1 MNSDYKDSPM
11 KAFGKILGLVLLGL
25 LLIIVAL
32 GFALTHL
39 FDPNDYKDEIRQLA
53 REKAHVELTL
63 NGDIGW
69 SLFPWLGLELHEA
82 SIATLNN
89 PKVPFADL
97 QMLGLSVRVL
107 PLLRRE
113 VQMSDVRVEGLN
125 LTLARDEQ
133 GHGNWEDIGKPL
145 PTAPSTPAEAS
156 APAPAGDA
164 SAKAEN
170 KDSASDR
177 PVRLDI
183 DSLTVNNARVQYSD
197 ARSGQ
202 TFGAESIQLSTGA
215 VHEGVNIPLKLTA
228 FLSAG
233 QPVIKA
239 RTELNGELRFDRR
252 LKRYQFEDM
261 KLSGEA
267 SGEPLQ
273 GKTLTFA
280 AQGQLLVDLAANV
293 AEWNGLK
300 LSANQLRAL
309 GELNLRELDKT
320 PQLSGGLSI
329 AQLNLRTFMDSI
341 GHPLPASVDATSLG
355 KFEMVSRLQGSP
367 TSLAL
372 EDLAIKLDDST
383 FSGRLAVEDFAKQ
396 ALRIQL
402 KADKFDADRYMPAKS
417 EAAASATAARQA
429 EVKSKEAGALA
440 SAGNTP
446 LPDAPT
452 QVAWSND
459 KLLPVDRLRQV
470 DLQADLTFGLL
481 TLDKLPIENAHL
493 KTQGQGGL
501 ITLETLS
508 GGLYNGDFN
517 TKGTLDVRPAVPQIG
532 LTTKINRVPVEHF
545 IKSQGETPP
554 VKGLLTLTSDLTA
567 TGNSQKALID
577 TLNGN
582 ASFVIND
589 GVLVNANLEQQLC
602 QAIAT
607 LNRKDLNGEPRGK
620 DTPFEELKGS
630 LALRNGVASNP
641 NLMAR
646 IPGLSVNGQGDIDLR
661 VLGMDYRI
669 GVIVEGDKRDMP
681 DPACQV
687 GARYVSLE
695 LPLRCRG
702 PLELGAKACRLD
714 KDGLGKVAAKLA
726 GDRASEKLGEKID
739 EKLGDKVSP
748 ELKDA
753 LKGLFKR

>member
-1 MNSDYKDSPM
+1 M

-53 REKAHVELTL
+53 RDKAHVELTL

-125 LTLARDEQ
+125 LTLSRDEN

-145 PTAPSTPAEAS
+145 PAATPAEGAS
-156 APAPAGDA
+156 TAPADAPAQT
-164 SAKAEN
+164 SS
-170 KDSASDR
+170 DSASER
-177 PVRLDI
+177 PVKLDI
-183 DSLTVNNARVQYSD
+183 DSLTVNNARVQYND

-202 TFGAESIQLSTGA
+202 SFGAESIQLSTGA
-215 VHEGVNIPLKLTA
+215 VHEGVNIPLKMTA
-228 FLSAG
+228 FLSSG
-233 QPVIKA
+233 QPVVKA

-273 GKTLTFA
+273 GKTMTFA

-309 GELNLRELDKT
+309 GELNLRDLDKT

-329 AQLNLRTFMDSI
+329 AQFDLRNFLDSI
-341 GHPLPASVDATSLG
+341 GHPLPASADASTLG
-355 KFEMVSRLQGSP
+355 KVELVTRLQGTP
-367 TSLAL
+367 NSLAL

-383 FSGRLAVEDFAKQ
+383 FSGRLAIEDFAKQ
-396 ALRIQL
+396 ALRVQL
-402 KADKFDADRYMPAKS
+402 KADKFDADRYLLAKS
-417 EAAASATAARQA
+417 DAAKGAKAARQA
-429 EVKSKEAGALA
+429 EVQSKEAGALA
-440 SAGNTP
+440 GAGTTP

-459 KLLPVDRLRQV
+459 KLLPVDRLRKV
-470 DLQADLTFGLL
+470 DLQADLTFGQL

-493 KTQGQGGL
+493 KAQGQGGL
-501 ITLETLS
+501 ITLETLR
-508 GGLYNGDFN
+508 GGLYNGDFES
-517 TKGTLDVRPAVPQIG
+517 KGTLDVRPAVPQIG
-532 LTTKINRVPVEHF
+532 INTRINRVPVEHF
-545 IKSQGETPP
+545 IKSETGTPP
-554 VKGLLTLTSDLTA
+554 VKGLLTLNSDLTA
-567 TGNSQKALID
+567 TGNSQKALVD

-589 GVLVNANLEQQLC
+589 GILVNANLEQQLC

-607 LNRKDLNGEPRGK
+607 LNRKALSGEPRGK
-620 DTPFEELKGS
+620 DTPFQELKGS
-630 LALRNGVASNP
+630 LVMRNGVASNP
-641 NLMAR
+641 DLKAR
-646 IPGLSVNGQGDIDLR
+646 IPGLTVNGHGDLDLR

-669 GVIVEGDKRDMP
+669 GVIVEGDKRDIP

-687 GARYVSLE
+687 GERYVGLE

-726 GDRASEKLGEKID
+726 GDKVSEKFSEKID

>member
-1 MNSDYKDSPM
+1 M

-53 REKAHVELTL
+53 RDKAHVELTL

-125 LTLARDEQ
+125 LTLSRDEN

-145 PTAPSTPAEAS
+145 PAAT
-156 APAPAGDA
+156 PAPAESASTAPAQASSA
-164 SAKAEN
+164 SA
-170 KDSASDR
+170 SASER
-177 PVRLDI
+177 PVKLDI
-183 DSLTVNNARVQYSD
+183 DSLTVNNARVQYND

-202 TFGAESIQLSTGA
+202 SFGAESIQLSTGA
-215 VHEGVNIPLKLTA
+215 VHEGVNIPLKMTA
-228 FLSAG
+228 FLSSG
-233 QPVIKA
+233 QPVVKA

-273 GKTLTFA
+273 GKTMTFA

-309 GELNLRELDKT
+309 GELNLRDLDKT

-329 AQLNLRTFMDSI
+329 AQFDLRNFLDSI
-341 GHPLPASVDATSLG
+341 GHPLPASADASTLG
-355 KFEMVSRLQGSP
+355 KVELVTRLQGTP
-367 TSLAL
+367 NSLAL

-383 FSGRLAVEDFAKQ
+383 FSGRLAIEDFAKQ
-396 ALRIQL
+396 ALRVQL
-402 KADKFDADRYMPAKS
+402 KADKFDADRYLLAKS
-417 EAAASATAARQA
+417 EAAQGAKAARQA
-429 EVKSKEAGALA
+429 EVQSKEAGALA
-440 SAGNTP
+440 GAGTTP

-459 KLLPVDRLRQV
+459 KLLPVDRLRKV
-470 DLQADLTFGLL
+470 DLQADLTFGQL

-493 KTQGQGGL
+493 KAQGQGGL
-501 ITLETLS
+501 ITLETLR
-508 GGLYNGDFN
+508 GGLYNGDFES
-517 TKGTLDVRPAVPQIG
+517 KGTLDVRPAVPQIG
-532 LTTKINRVPVEHF
+532 LNTRINRVPVEHF
-545 IKSQGETPP
+545 IKSETGTPP
-554 VKGLLTLTSDLTA
+554 VKGLLTLNSDLTA
-567 TGNSQKALID
+567 TGNSQKALVD

-589 GVLVNANLEQQLC
+589 GILVNANLEQQLC

-607 LNRKDLNGEPRGK
+607 LNRKALSGEPRGK
-620 DTPFEELKGS
+620 DTPFQELKGS
-630 LALRNGVASNP
+630 LVMRNGVASNP
-641 NLMAR
+641 DLKAR
-646 IPGLSVNGQGDIDLR
+646 IPGLTVNGHGDLDLR

-687 GARYVSLE
+687 GERYVGLE

-726 GDRASEKLGEKID
+726 GDKVSEKLSEKID